1 MFKYMKLLKMLFN
14 KKRNKN
20 ENNNTDESEA
30 RKQFNKTVS
39 YGVDKITTVLYD
51 VINLAE
57 NVLDNDE
64 SMKSFNIKSEF
75 DMINFTLYEKL
86 TIIRGVE
93 KDIQNMGYNT
103 SVELVGDKLEIKIIK
118 QLTFLI

>member
-1 MFKYMKLLKMLFN
+1 MNLLKMLFN
-14 KKRNKN
+14 KNKNKNKN
-20 ENNNTDESEA
+20 ENSNASESEA

-57 NVLDNDE
+57 NCLDSDE

-86 TIIRGVE
+86 TIIRKVE

-103 SVELVGDKLEIKIIK
+103 YVELAGDKLEIKIIK
-118 QLTFLI
+118 

>member
-30 RKQFNKTVS
+30 RKQFNKIVS

>member
-1 MFKYMKLLKMLFN
+1 MKLLKMLFN

-30 RKQFNKTVS
+30 RKQFNKIVS

-118 QLTFLI
+118 